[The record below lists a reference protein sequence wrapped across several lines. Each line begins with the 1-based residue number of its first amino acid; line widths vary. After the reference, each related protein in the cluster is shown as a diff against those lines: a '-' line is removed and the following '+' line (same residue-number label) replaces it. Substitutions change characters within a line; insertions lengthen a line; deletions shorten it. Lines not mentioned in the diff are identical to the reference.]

1 MTFPV
6 APDTPWFGAKLC
18 SEKHLLPRLLSP
30 HGLPPQW
37 QWRLKS
43 GLEMCAVL
51 TYRCSDRKAQRGAAV
66 SPKPFW
72 THSSGPHLYLSP
84 FSA

>member
-18 SEKHLLPRLLSP
+18 SEKHLLPTLLSR

-37 QWRLKS
+37 QGRLKS
-43 GLEMCAVL
+43 GVEMCAVL
-51 TYRCSDRKAQRGAAV
+51 NYRCSNRKAQRGAV
-66 SPKPFW
+66 SA
-72 THSSGPHLYLSP
+72 LSP
-84 FSA
+84 SGHTALGHICT